1 MNTQTIPHTGTI
13 IGTETMIR
21 TENLTKRYRR
31 NDALI
36 GVSLEVPTGSV
47 FALVGPNGAGKST
60 AIKTVMNII
69 QPTAG
74 RAEILGVDS
83 RALGAAQLAQIGY
96 VSENQRLPEWMK
108 VDYFLSYCKAFY
120 PTWNDADAAELIR
133 AYHLPLD
140 RPLKAL
146 SRGMRVKAALA
157 ASLAYRPR
165 LIVLDEPFSGL
176 DVLVR
181 EQLIESILDRT
192 PEATVLVCSHDLAE
206 IESFATH
213 VAYLNEGHLE
223 FVEEMGA
230 LTERFR
236 EIEITLAGPA
246 DLPPNLPATWLNP
259 EQSGVAV
266 RFTDAQ
272 YDAVRSHD
280 EIRRHFG
287 PVGEIEARPMAFRAI
302 FLSLAKSAKRFS

>member
-1 MNTQTIPHTGTI
+1 
-13 IGTETMIR
+13 MIR

-31 NDALI
+31 NEALH
-36 GVSLEVPTGSV
+36 GVTFEVPEGSV

-69 QPTAG
+69 QPSAG

-83 RALGAAQLAQIGY
+83 RALGAEQLAQIGY

-108 VDYFLSYCKAFY
+108 VDYFLAYCKGFY
-120 PTWNDADAAELIR
+120 PTWNDGDLAELVR
-133 AYHLPLD
+133 AFDLPLD

-157 ASLAYRPR
+157 SSLAYRPR

-213 VAYLNEGHLE
+213 VGYLNEGRLE
-223 FVEEMGA
+223 FVEEMSA

-236 EIEITLAGPA
+236 EIEITLESPGELPR
-246 DLPPNLPATWLNP
+246 DLPGTWLNA
-259 EQSGVAV
+259 EQSGVAA
-266 RFTDAQ
+266 RFTDAR
-272 YDAVRSHD
+272 YDAARCNE
-280 EIRRHFG
+280 EIRRRFG
-287 PVGEIEARPMAFRAI
+287 PVSEIEARQMSFRAI
-302 FLSLAKSAKRFS
+302 FLALAKSAKRLS

>member
-1 MNTQTIPHTGTI
+1 
-13 IGTETMIR
+13 MIR

-31 NDALI
+31 NEALH
-36 GVSLEVPTGSV
+36 GVTLKVPAGSV

-69 QPTAG
+69 QPSAG

-83 RALGAAQLAQIGY
+83 RALGAEQLAQIGY

-108 VDYFLSYCKAFY
+108 VGYFLAYCKAFY
-120 PTWNDADAAELIR
+120 PTWNDGDLAELVR
-133 AYHLPLD
+133 AYDLPLD

-206 IESFATH
+206 IESFASH
-213 VAYLNEGHLE
+213 VAYLNEGRLE

-236 EIEITLAGPA
+236 EIEITQEGPA
-246 DLPPNLPATWLNP
+246 ELPRDLPATWLNA

-266 RFTDAQ
+266 RYTDAR
-272 YDAVRSHD
+272 YDAARSD
-280 EIRRHFG
+280 EEIRRRFG
-287 PVGEIEARPMAFRAI
+287 GVREIEARPMSFRAI
-302 FLSLAKSAKRFS
+302 FLALAKSARRSS

>member
-1 MNTQTIPHTGTI
+1 
-13 IGTETMIR
+13 MIR
-21 TENLTKRYRR
+21 IENLTKRYRA
-31 NDALI
+31 NEVLH
-36 GVSLEVPTGSV
+36 GVTLEVPAGSV

-60 AIKTVMNII
+60 AIKAVMNII
-69 QPTAG
+69 QPSAG

-83 RALGAAQLAQIGY
+83 RALGAEQLAQIGY

-108 VDYFLSYCKAFY
+108 VGYFFDYCKPFY
-120 PTWNDADAAELIR
+120 PTWNDAGLAELVR
-133 AYHLPLD
+133 AYDLPLD

-157 ASLAYRPR
+157 ATLAYRPR

-206 IESFATH
+206 IESFASH
-213 VAYLNEGHLE
+213 VAYLNEGRLE

-236 EIEITLAGPA
+236 EIEITLESPA
-246 DLPPNLPATWLNP
+246 PLPRDLPATWLNP

-266 RFTDAQ
+266 RFTDAR
-272 YDAVRSHD
+272 YDAARANEEVR
-280 EIRRHFG
+280 RRFG
-287 PVGEIEARPMAFRAI
+287 AVREIESRQMSFRAI
-302 FLSLAKSAKRFS
+302 FLALAKSAKRFA

>member
-1 MNTQTIPHTGTI
+1 
-13 IGTETMIR
+13 MIR
-21 TENLTKRYRR
+21 TEDLTKRYRR
-31 NDALI
+31 NQALH
-36 GVSLEVPTGSV
+36 GVRLEVPAGSV

-69 QPTAG
+69 QPSAG

-83 RALGAAQLAQIGY
+83 RSLGAPQLAQIGY

-108 VDYFLSYCKAFY
+108 VGYFLAYCKEFY
-120 PTWNDADAAELIR
+120 PTWNDAELAELVR
-133 AYHLPLD
+133 AYDLPLD

-192 PEATVLVCSHDLAE
+192 PESTVLVSSHDLAE
-206 IESFATH
+206 IETFASH
-213 VAYLNEGHLE
+213 VGYLNEGRLE

-230 LTERFR
+230 LTGRFR
-236 EIEITLAGPA
+236 EIEITLETAA
-246 DLPPNLPATWLNP
+246 ELPRDLPATWLNA
-259 EQSGVAV
+259 ERSGVAV
-266 RFTDAQ
+266 RFTDSR
-272 YDAVRSHD
+272 YDATRANE
-280 EIRRHFG
+280 EIRRRFG
-287 PVGEIEARPMAFRAI
+287 PVRDIEARQMSFRAI
-302 FLSLAKSAKRFS
+302 FLALARSAKRSS